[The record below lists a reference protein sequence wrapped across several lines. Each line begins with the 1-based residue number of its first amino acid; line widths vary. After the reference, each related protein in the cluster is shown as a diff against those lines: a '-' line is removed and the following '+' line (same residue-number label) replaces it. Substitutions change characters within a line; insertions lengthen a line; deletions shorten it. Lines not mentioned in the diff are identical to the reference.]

1 MSQQSHVE
9 MIYSSLMKEAERV
22 KNNPMEYK
30 NYEFAVRIKTN
41 NNNAQSFEIVSQA
54 KSQLEG
60 AF

>member
-1 MSQQSHVE
+1 
-9 MIYSSLMKEAERV
+9 MKEAERV